1 MSSIAS
7 RLELFK
13 LFTEKR
19 ATIAIVGLGYV
30 GMPLALAVSAAG
42 FRVIGFDID
51 PVKVDAINAGESYIK
66 HIPGAKIAAAVRD
79 NRLRATTNFSDL
91 VLVNAIVICVPTPL
105 TAHREPDLTY
115 VVGTAQAIAP
125 HVQQGQVIVLKFDD
139 LAGHHSRGGEADSR
153 RRWSQERTGFL
164 PRLFAGARRSG
175 QSKFF
180 YPIDSESGG
189 RR

>member
-1 MSSIAS
+1 MQLPIGFDRDLSSIS
-7 RLELFK
+7 SPLDLFK

-42 FRVIGFDID
+42 FRVIGCDID
-51 PVKVDAINAGESYIK
+51 PVKVDVINAGESYIK

-91 VLVNAIVICVPTPL
+91 VLVDAIVICVPTPL
-105 TAHREPDLTY
+105 TAHRKPDLTY

-125 HVQQGQVIVLKFDD
+125 HVQQGQVIVLKSTTWP
-139 LAGHHSRGGEADSR
+139 GPQSR
-153 RRWSQERTGFL
+153 W
-164 PRLFAGARRSG
+164 
-175 QSKFF
+175 
-180 YPIDSESGG
+180 
-189 RR
+189 